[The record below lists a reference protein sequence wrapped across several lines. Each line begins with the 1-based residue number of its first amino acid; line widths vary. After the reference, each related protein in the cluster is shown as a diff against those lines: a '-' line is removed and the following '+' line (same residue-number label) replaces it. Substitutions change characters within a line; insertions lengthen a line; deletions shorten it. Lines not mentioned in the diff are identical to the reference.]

1 MLPLMESFL
10 SIQGEGARAGHI
22 SVFVRFGGCNFSCA
36 GFGVPYKDPKTGE
49 QKFGCDSYYSV
60 DRGFKK
66 EWDFLSYSDIVNK
79 INADIKKAGLESSK
93 PDIVITG
100 GEPTMYWKN
109 NEFQNL
115 LIYYISRGHKITIET
130 NASLDIDFEKSYQ
143 KEIMFSMSVKLAV
156 SGEPEHK
163 RINVENLTNILE
175 NSPHSYFK
183 FVVDGEQKNEV
194 GKEIETIIK
203 EIPWYSDIYLM
214 PLGET
219 TEVLNKNA
227 LPTAELAIEK
237 GWKYSDRLHIRLWED
252 KPGV

>member
-1 MLPLMESFL
+1 MLPLMENFL

-36 GFGVPYKDPKTGE
+36 GFGVEYKDPKTGE
-49 QKFGCDSYYSV
+49 SKYGCDSFYSV

-66 EWDFLSYSDIVNK
+66 TWDFLSYSDIVEK
-79 INADIKKAGLESSK
+79 INKNISEAGLESTK

-100 GEPTMYWKN
+100 GEPTMYWN
-109 NEFQNL
+109 NTEFQSL

-130 NASLDIDFEKSYQ
+130 NGSLDITFDKAYQ
-143 KEIMFSMSVKLAV
+143 RDVIFSMSVKLAV

-163 RINVENLTNILE
+163 RINIDNLTTILE
-175 NSPHSYFK
+175 NSPDSYFK
-183 FVVDGEQKNEV
+183 FVVEGKHKDAV
-194 GKEIETIIK
+194 GDEIEAIIK

-219 TEVLNKNA
+219 TKVINENA
-227 LPTAELAIEK
+227 LPTAELAIKK

-252 KPGV
+252 LPGV